1 MLNRR
6 TVLKSAAAAAAGV
19 SVSGTSGAKVASK
32 GPNVLYVL
40 TDQWRASATG
50 YAGDPNV
57 RTPNLDKLAARSLR
71 FVNAVSVCPVCTP
84 YRAALLTGQYPTTNG
99 MFLNDLYLPDRSL
112 CLAEAFK
119 GAGYRTGYI
128 GKWHLD
134 GHGRQ
139 SYIPPARRQGFDF
152 WQAEECDHN
161 YNRHHYYA
169 GESSEKRIWEG
180 YSPPAQTKVARQFI
194 RDHAKDDA
202 PFLLVVSYGTP
213 HFPHGSA
220 PQRLKAHYPPKS
232 IKLSKNVPPDIAARA
247 RSEACGYYA
256 HCEALDRCV
265 GDLLATLE
273 QAGIAEDTI
282 LVFTSDHGEMMGSH
296 GQRPC
301 GKQRPWDESVRVPFL
316 LRYPSAHG
324 KTGRKV
330 TTSINTPDI
339 LPTLLGLAG
348 VDIPK
353 SVEGADLSAL
363 VRGQQADSDRPALI
377 MNVSPFADYFAG
389 KEYRGVRTSR
399 YTYVRDLSGPWLL
412 YDNQADPQQM
422 RNLANKHQYA
432 VLQKRMEA
440 LLTAELKRIGDDF
453 RPRVHYL
460 RKWGYEVDKRGCI
473 PYRPDSRMQTPKA
486 GVREGRA

>member
-1 MLNRR
+1 MMNRR
-6 TVLKSAAAAAAGV
+6 TVLTSAAAAAAGV
-19 SVSGTSGAKVASK
+19 SVSRASGAGTPSK
-32 GPNVLYVL
+32 RPNILYVL

-57 RTPNLDKLAARSLR
+57 RTPNLDKLAGRSLR

-84 YRAALLTGQYPTTNG
+84 HRAALLTGQYPTTTG
-99 MFLNDLYLPDRSL
+99 MFLNDLYLPDKSL

-152 WQAEECDHN
+152 WQGEECDHT

-169 GESSEKRIWEG
+169 GESDEKRIWEG
-180 YSPPAQTKVARQFI
+180 YSPPAQTKVAQQFI
-194 RDHAKDDA
+194 RQHAKDEA
-202 PFLLVVSYGTP
+202 TFLLMVSYGTP
-213 HFPHGSA
+213 HFPHASA
-220 PQRLKAHYPPKS
+220 PPKLKAHYPPKS
-232 IKLSKNVPPDIAARA
+232 IKLPGNVPLEMTARA
-247 RSEACGYYA
+247 QAEACGYYA

-265 GDLLATLE
+265 GELIATLE
-273 QAGIAEDTI
+273 QAGIADDTI

-316 LRYPSAHG
+316 LRYSSVHG
-324 KTGRKV
+324 TSGRKV
-330 TTSINTPDI
+330 TTSLNTPDI

-353 SVEGADLSAL
+353 SVEGEDLSAL
-363 VRGQQADSDRPALI
+363 VRGKQAERDRPVLI
-377 MNVSPFADYFAG
+377 MNVSPFADYYEG
-389 KEYRGVRTSR
+389 KEYRGVRTAR
-399 YTYVRDLSGPWLL
+399 HTYVRSLDGPWLL
-412 YDNQADPQQM
+412 HDNQADPQQM
-422 RNLANKHQYA
+422 RNLAGQPQHA
-432 VLQKRMEA
+432 DLQKRMEA
-440 LLTAELKRIGDDF
+440 LLAAELKRIGDDF
-453 RPRVHYL
+453 RPRSHYL
-460 RKWGYEVDKRGCI
+460 SKWGYEVDKKGCI
-473 PYRPDSRMQTPKA
+473 PYRGDHKVQTP
-486 GVREGRA
+486 RA